1 MTEVSGA
8 HVGAECPLHEPTG
21 SSFIPGNGWTRN
33 DRPRSFRNDLRKWVE
48 LRGFEPLTRRSPRP
62 LHRSEWTGSRRIG
75 SASTIVSLVS
85 PLLRQLL
92 GVKRAVAA
100 DDMIL
105 AKTIAR
111 CGRVDLICIDEL
123 R

>member
-1 MTEVSGA
+1 M
-8 HVGAECPLHEPTG
+8 
-21 SSFIPGNGWTRN
+21 
-33 DRPRSFRNDLRKWVE
+33 
-48 LRGFEPLTRRSPRP
+48 
-62 LHRSEWTGSRRIG
+62 
-75 SASTIVSLVS
+75 SLVS